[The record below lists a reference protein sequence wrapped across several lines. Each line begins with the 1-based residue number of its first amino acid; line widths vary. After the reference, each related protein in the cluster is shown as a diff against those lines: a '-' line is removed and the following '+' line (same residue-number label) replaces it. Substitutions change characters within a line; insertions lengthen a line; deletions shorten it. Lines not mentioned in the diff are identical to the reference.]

1 VRTFA
6 TYVITCSSHGFTNP
20 ETTNPELLL
29 FFVKCFGFFF
39 DKGYWQFLI
48 YFDSQMKIVLEK
60 IKTNSNFS
68 EKKSVFVDSGFVETC
83 DEHFTSWENGYLFL
97 AQLGF

>member
-1 VRTFA
+1 MVLRILKLQILNCYYF
-6 TYVITCSSHGFTNP
+6 
-20 ETTNPELLL
+20 LLNVL
-29 FFVKCFGFFF
+29 AFFFFF

-83 DEHFTSWENGYLFL
+83 DEHFTIWENGYLFL

>member
-1 VRTFA
+1 MILWNATLRPNRGCHCVRTFA
-6 TYVITCSSHGFTNP
+6 TYVITCSSHCFTNP

-29 FFVKCFGFFF
+29 FFVKFFGFFLIKI
-39 DKGYWQFLI
+39 KGYWQFLI

-68 EKKSVFVDSGFVETC
+68 EKKIGIRRFGIC
-83 DEHFTSWENGYLFL
+83 GNM
-97 AQLGF
+97 

>member
-1 VRTFA
+1 MILWNATLRPNRGCHFVRTFA

-20 ETTNPELLL
+20 ETTNPGLL
-29 FFVKCFGFFF
+29 FFLLNVLTFFFF

-48 YFDSQMKIVLEK
+48 YFDSQMKIVLEQ

-68 EKKSVFVDSGFVETC
+68 ENKIRIRRRGIC
-83 DEHFTSWENGYLFL
+83 GNM
-97 AQLGF
+97 